1 MMSSIESAPTLN
13 AGLVP
18 SYSRYA
24 RWLPVPR
31 KFGAYAAAVIG
42 KLRDLAP
49 YAVIELVLPG
59 GSLMALLLWIYRR
72 QKKVSVQTSRLS
84 PGSLASTDEETRV
97 PDPCAAGW
105 ESLGGSLPLQF
116 VDVRKELRIGSKCR
130 QCFEQQRKLAA
141 FAKDVRRKVLDR
153 PIPRK

>member
-1 MMSSIESAPTLN
+1 MMSSMESTSNLN
-13 AGLVP
+13 ARPIP

-24 RWLPVPR
+24 QWVPVAR
-31 KFGAYAAAVIG
+31 KFRTHAVTVMG

-97 PDPCAAGW
+97 PDPCAAG
-105 ESLGGSLPLQF
+105 
-116 VDVRKELRIGSKCR
+116 
-130 QCFEQQRKLAA
+130 
-141 FAKDVRRKVLDR
+141 
-153 PIPRK
+153 